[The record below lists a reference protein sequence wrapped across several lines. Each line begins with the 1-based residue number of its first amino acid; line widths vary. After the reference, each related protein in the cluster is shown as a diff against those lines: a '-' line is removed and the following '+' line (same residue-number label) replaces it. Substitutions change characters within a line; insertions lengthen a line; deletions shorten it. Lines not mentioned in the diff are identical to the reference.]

1 MTTLEK
7 QEYLEKIIG
16 KQFADFNIE
25 DLHELGSNEDTAQYL
40 TIDVA
45 KKLLKENKYSD
56 IHTELS
62 GFILLDDFTKGIS
75 KIDSKF
81 NSTHEEIWNLIT
93 DENAD
98 NRFNTLPEHYNYD
111 DFIDDLIIF
120 ASTEENCFACGYAY
134 ALLSNLNQESAVITD
149 ACKSTI
155 SKCFEKMADVNFDN
169 ELVTE
174 VIFKFFESILSP
186 VISYFDRNDSEL
198 SLIDE
203 NDKNAIKVLNHFG
216 LLNEDDTNDSD
227 DNDAEEPFS
236 SDLVS

>member
-1 MTTLEK
+1 MTTVEK

-25 DLHELGSNEDTAQYL
+25 DLHEIGSNEDTAQYL

-45 KKLLKENKYSD
+45 KKLLKENKYND
-56 IHTELS
+56 IHTKLS
-62 GFILLDDFTKGIS
+62 GFVLLDDFAKGIS

-81 NSTHEEIWNLIT
+81 NSEHEEIWNLIT

-98 NRFNTLPEHYNYD
+98 NRFSTLPEHYDD
-111 DFIDDLIIF
+111 DFIDDLITF
-120 ASTEENCFACGYAY
+120 VSTEKNCFACGYAY
-134 ALLSNLNQESAVITD
+134 AVLSNLNQESAVITD

-155 SKCFEKMADVNFDN
+155 SQCFEKMADVNFDN

-186 VISYFDRNDSEL
+186 VISYFDRKNSEL

-203 NDKNAIKVLNHFG
+203 NDKNAIKVLTHFG
-216 LLNEDDTNDSD
+216 LLNEDDINDSD
-227 DNDAEEPFS
+227 DGNAEELLS